1 MQRILAFSPL
11 FLATALASADIG
23 FPTAVDLSRG
33 AVPQGTLLGVQLRD
47 RDNVWGYEGDL
58 YDAALTTNW
67 GPRFHQDTG
76 DLIRIDVDSP
86 DSSDIA
92 NLQAIFARL
101 DTATLDF
108 ADAQTAANTASGRT
122 DVERIQFDMEAGIL
136 AFQVEY
142 FDGVTKIYIDSV
154 TGGVIPHHNQGDDV
168 EQTLPSATMISGV
181 ALAESTLGAGWH
193 AFKTEAAPED
203 AGAIVEVLLFN
214 LKSRM
219 LAQAEVLGTT
229 VLVTEFAPAG
239 SQASMVA
246 ELQANW
252 GAVLTGIDGA
262 LAAAEVAYPLAGI
275 NEVELEI
282 ETEKTGTTI
291 SWKVGLV
298 TVDLIE
304 VDYFVDATTPAGG
317 GFRFATAPINGL
329 AGDLN
334 QDGIVNAVDLTELL
348 DSWYAVNPLLDLD
361 GSGTVDAGDLTIVLN
376 NWSL

>member
-168 EQTLPSATMISGV
+168 EQTLPSATMIAGV

-193 AFKTEAAPED
+193 AFKTEAELED

-214 LKSRM
+214 LKSGM

>member
-193 AFKTEAAPED
+193 AFKTEAEPED

-282 ETEKTGTTI
+282 DTEKTGTTI

>member
-1 MQRILAFSPL
+1 MQRILALSPL

-23 FPTAVDLSRG
+23 FPAAVDLSRG
-33 AVPQGTLLGVQLRD
+33 AVPQGTLLGVQLRN

-76 DLIRIDVDSP
+76 DLIGIGVDSP
-86 DSSDIA
+86 DSSNIS

-101 DTATLDF
+101 ETATIDF
-108 ADAQTAANTASGRT
+108 ADAQTTANAASART
-122 DVERIQFDMEAGIL
+122 DVERIQFDLEAGIL

-154 TGGVIPHHNQGDDV
+154 TGGVIPHFNKGEEV
-168 EQTLPSATMISGV
+168 EQTIPGATMISAV

-193 AFKTEAAPED
+193 AFQTEAELED
-203 AGAIVEVLLFN
+203 AGATVEVLLFN
-214 LKSRM
+214 LKSGM
-219 LAQAEVLGTT
+219 LAQAEVLGET
-229 VLVTEFAPAG
+229 VIVTEFTPSDA
-239 SQASMVA
+239 QASMVW

-252 GAVLTGIDGA
+252 AAVLTGIDGA

-282 ETEKTGTTI
+282 ETEKTGPTI
-291 SWKVGLV
+291 SWRVGLV
-298 TVDLIE
+298 TADLIE
-304 VDYFVDATTPAGG
+304 VDYFVDATTPAGS

-348 DSWYAVNPLLDLD
+348 GSWSAVNPLLDLD
-361 GSGTVDAGDLTIVLN
+361 GSGTVDAGDLTIILN
-376 NWSL
+376 NWSV

>member
-1 MQRILAFSPL
+1 MQRILALSPL

-23 FPTAVDLSRG
+23 FPAAVDLSRG

-193 AFKTEAAPED
+193 AFKTEAEPED

>member
-193 AFKTEAAPED
+193 AFKTEAEPED